1 MTTLRSRA
9 RSSRCRGF
17 TDERSPRDV
26 DARHVAHRRL
36 ERSAFVRCLSAIRV
50 LQARATTATG
60 LPFRNGSEHVVRAC
74 PRLAYPRGTAA
85 ALRYPCQRE
94 RRTRHEG
101 TRATRCSPRTR
112 PGLGRVVARRASVL
126 LPAQLATAAGG
137 AGMCGVPRKLGA
149 PVLSANVC
157 DVFCCRPTK
166 RAPGRYHPSARVARA
181 ERSPYQSQCSRSHRH
196 GEAPVEHG
204 GRRQARAVS
213 SRLLGGKPGLR

>member
-9 RSSRCRGF
+9 SSSRCRGF

-101 TRATRCSPRTR
+101 TRATRCSPRAGRSAAPDSRRGKRAIDCRGSGAACSETGRFRDGSVR
-112 PGLGRVVARRASVL
+112 PPWWPGACRSRSRPRGLRRASCERCWGCETRHGRCWRL
-126 LPAQLATAAGG
+126 RQ
-137 AGMCGVPRKLGA
+137 PRSRT
-149 PVLSANVC
+149 PPSS
-157 DVFCCRPTK
+157 P
-166 RAPGRYHPSARVARA
+166 PSARSSVAPARPTRA
-181 ERSPYQSQCSRSHRH
+181 GTR
-196 GEAPVEHG
+196 G
-204 GRRQARAVS
+204 
-213 SRLLGGKPGLR
+213 